1 MLGDKS
7 RSTAGKHQGRGDL
20 RMTVE
25 SLNLKVTGLY
35 SIYHHGVFQ
44 PVGSLNRRI
53 TGLCSIYHH
62 GVFQPVHPL
71 VLHENIGVPSQLCTH
86 EPQGCLDKQQADSL
100 GAYFKSKQ
108 NTERPQKGNPH
119 FEEDPRSQAVFKCLY
134 SFGGPSVIPFC
145 LFMFCIS

>member
-1 MLGDKS
+1 MDQEVLRDKS

-20 RMTVE
+20 GMTVE

-35 SIYHHGVFQ
+35 SID
-44 PVGSLNRRI
+44 
-53 TGLCSIYHH
+53 HH

-71 VLHENIGVPSQLCTH
+71 VLHESIGVPSQLCTH

-108 NTERPQKGNPH
+108 NTERPQKGNH
-119 FEEDPRSQAVFKCLY
+119 FEEDPRSQAIFKCLY
-134 SFGGPSVIPFC
+134 SFGGP
-145 LFMFCIS
+145 